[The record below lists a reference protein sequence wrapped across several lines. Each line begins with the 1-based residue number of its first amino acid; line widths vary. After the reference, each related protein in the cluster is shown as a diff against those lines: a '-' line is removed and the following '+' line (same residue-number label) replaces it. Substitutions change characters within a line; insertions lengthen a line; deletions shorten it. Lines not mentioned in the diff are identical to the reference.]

1 MGGGPAVNCL
11 LDTCVF
17 LWDAGDRKKLSR
29 KASRA
34 TSRAA
39 DDDRLLLSVISCWE
53 VAKLVQKNKLRL
65 ALPVRDW
72 LDKALSRNGLELV
85 NLTPGIAAES
95 TELPGFF
102 TGDPADQIIVA
113 TARTMDLTVVTADQ
127 CILEYS
133 GVRTIW

>member
-1 MGGGPAVNCL
+1 MNCL
-11 LDTCVF
+11 LDTCAF
-17 LWDAGDRKKLSR
+17 LWDAGDRRKLSR

-34 TSRAA
+34 ISRAA

-53 VAKLVQKNKLRL
+53 VAKLVQKDKLRL
-65 ALPVRDW
+65 ALPIRDW

-85 NLTPGIAAES
+85 NLSPEIAAES

-102 TGDPADQIIVA
+102 TGDPADRIIVA
-113 TARTMDLTVVTADQ
+113 TARTMNLTVITADH